1 MNKRSLAIQVVDR
14 LFIVAYGATRPTDA
28 EWSSYLDLAQRHGID
43 QTQQIIF
50 TEGGAPT
57 SAQRRQLAALLNG
70 RAVPVAVLSSSAR
83 VRVTVAAL
91 SFFNSQIK
99 AFPASALPDAL
110 DFLDVPASRADLI
123 AGTLQKLRA
132 ELDQEMPES
141 AVPPR
146 SPPPPRAVPP
156 LECVAEIGDA
166 MLARIDAQAALHGVP
181 RDEMLARC
189 IARGLDEIEANHKPT
204 GEAAT

>member
-1 MNKRSLAIQVVDR
+1 MNKRNLAIQVVDR
-14 LFIVAYGATRPTDA
+14 LFIVAYGATSPTDA

-91 SFFNSQIK
+91 SLFNSQIK
-99 AFPASALPDAL
+99 AFPPSALPDAL
-110 DFLDVPASRADLI
+110 DFLEVPASRANLI
-123 AGTLQKLRA
+123 AGVVQKLRA
-132 ELDQEMPES
+132 ELDQELPES
-141 AVPPR
+141 VAL
-146 SPPPPRAVPP
+146 PRAVPP
-156 LECVAEIGDA
+156 LECVVEVGDA
-166 MLARIDAQAALHGVP
+166 MLARIAAQAALHGVP